1 MKKSILLCLVS
12 IFGMSAVTLAHS
24 INFETEKHAPL
35 VTVKAFFSR
44 TSPLVNAGVMIYAP
58 DETQPYQTGRT
69 DKAGYFAF
77 MPNAVGDWAFAIDDE
92 RGHKD
97 RLVIS
102 IDQGFFNGDDQIV
115 GEADADLRP
124 EEVENQLTEV
134 VQEKNIPNVYRVIFG
149 LAIIFGIT
157 GTLYGIKAR
166 QALQK
171 NNG

>member
-12 IFGMSAVTLAHS
+12 IFGISAVTMAHS

-44 TSPLVNAGVMIYAP
+44 TSPLVNASVMIYAP

-69 DKAGYFAF
+69 DRAGYFAF
-77 MPNAVGDWAFAIDDE
+77 MPDAVGNWTFTIDDE

-102 IDQGFFNGDDQIV
+102 IDQVFFYGNDEIE
-115 GEADADLRP
+115 GETGAYPGAG
-124 EEVENQLTEV
+124 ESEKQVTGV
-134 VQEKNIPNVYRVIFG
+134 VVEKNIPYVYRVIFG
-149 LAIIFGIT
+149 LAVIFGIT
-157 GTLYGIKAR
+157 GIFYGIKAR

>member
-1 MKKSILLCLVS
+1 
-12 IFGMSAVTLAHS
+12 
-24 INFETEKHAPL
+24 
-35 VTVKAFFSR
+35 
-44 TSPLVNAGVMIYAP
+44 VMIYAP

-77 MPNAVGDWAFAIDDE
+77 MPNALGDWAFAIDDE

-102 IDQGFFNGDDQIV
+102 IDQGFFNGDDEIV
-115 GEADADLRP
+115 GAADADLRP
-124 EEVENQLTEV
+124 EESENKLTEV

-149 LAIIFGIT
+149 VAIIFGIT

>member
-97 RLVIS
+97 RLLIS